1 VASKLEQMGHI
12 LGPRGWLE
20 VQFPGPV
27 GDAIFENR
35 DLFPMSTTGDPR
47 PAPPPEALHDFIC
60 FSLMPAVAMPH
71 YRAMDI
77 TFHRKTLSTDVLT
90 ACMTYYTGTKY
101 GKYKF
106 MELRLGSRR
115 YLVMLWP
122 DSVATA
128 PLGHMAHRL
137 YILCRQ
143 PQCDLSPLF
152 ALADPLHFPQHAAAV
167 ARTYYMLL
175 SPHPRPTSRWLPAC
189 DYVECGKTVFAQ
201 PDYDTSLARSA
212 LDILSD
218 PEKLNTL
225 TKLVYSQTRDLR
237 ALGFKHG
244 LWTLDP
250 AAEPGD
256 LWRQVEDAVK
266 RRDLWQ
272 AMVLLHYA
280 ARQPDAAVP
289 HGQFTVAASAALSYY
304 AHMLPF
310 KVLLAKDLLRLSIQ

>member
-1 VASKLEQMGHI
+1 ME
-12 LGPRGWLE
+12 
-20 VQFPGPV
+20 FPGPV
-27 GDAIFENR
+27 DIFENR

-47 PAPPPEALHDFIC
+47 PAPPPETLQDFIC
-60 FSLMPAVAMPH
+60 FSLMPGVAVPH
-71 YRAMDI
+71 YRAMDS
-77 TFHRKTLSTDVLT
+77 TYHRKTLSTDVLT
-90 ACMTYYTGTKY
+90 ACMTYYAGTKY

-152 ALADPLHFPQHAAAV
+152 ALADPIHFPQHAAAV

-175 SPHPRPTSRWLPAC
+175 SPHPRPMSRWLPAC
-189 DYVECGKTVFAQ
+189 DYVDCGKTVFAQPDGKTVFAQ
-201 PDYDTSLARSA
+201 PDYDASLARTA

-218 PEKLNTL
+218 PEKLNIL
-225 TKLVYSQTRDLR
+225 TRLVYSQTRELR

-256 LWRQVEDAVK
+256 LWRQAEDAVK
-266 RRDLWQ
+266 RRDVWQ
-272 AMVLLHYA
+272 AIELLYYI

-304 AHMLPF
+304 AHMIPF

>member
-1 VASKLEQMGHI
+1 MASKLEQMGHV
-12 LGPRGWLE
+12 LGPRGWAQVE
-20 VQFPGPV
+20 FPGPV

-35 DLFPMSTTGDPR
+35 DLFPLSTTGDPR

-60 FSLMPAVAMPH
+60 FSLMPGVAMPH

-90 ACMTYYTGTKY
+90 ACMTYYSGTRHI
-101 GKYKF
+101 KYKF
-106 MELRLGSRR
+106 MELRLGNRR

-152 ALADPLHFPQHAAAV
+152 ALADPIHFPQHAAAV

-175 SPHPRPTSRWLPAC
+175 SPHLRPMSRWLPAC
-189 DYVECGKTVFAQ
+189 DYVDCGKTVFAQ
-201 PDYDTSLARSA
+201 PDYDARLARSA

-218 PEKLNTL
+218 PEKLNIL
-225 TKLVYSQTRDLR
+225 TRLVYSQTRDLR

-256 LWRQVEDAVK
+256 LWRQAEDAAK
-266 RRDLWQ
+266 RRDAWQ
-272 AMVLLHYA
+272 AIELLYYI

-304 AHMLPF
+304 AHMIPF

>member
-1 VASKLEQMGHI
+1 MASKLEQMGHV

-35 DLFPMSTTGDPR
+35 DLFPMSTTGAPR

-60 FSLMPAVAMPH
+60 FSLMPGVALPH

-77 TFHRKTLSTDVLT
+77 GYHTKTLSTDVVTVCL
-90 ACMTYYTGTKY
+90 TYYAGTKY
-101 GKYKF
+101 SKYRF
-106 MELRLGSRR
+106 VELKLGGRR

-122 DSVATA
+122 DSVAAA

-143 PQCDLSPLF
+143 AACDLSPLF
-152 ALADPLHFPQHAAAV
+152 ALADPIHFPQHAAAV

-237 ALGFKHG
+237 ALGYKHG

-272 AMVLLHYA
+272 AVELLYYA

-304 AHMLPF
+304 AHMIPY

>member
-1 VASKLEQMGHI
+1 
-12 LGPRGWLE
+12 LGPKGWLE

-27 GDAIFENR
+27 GDAIFENN
-35 DLFPMSTTGDPR
+35 LFPMSTAGDPR
-47 PAPPPEALHDFIC
+47 PAPPPEVLHDFIC
-60 FSLMPAVAMPH
+60 FSLMPGVAMPH
-71 YRAMDI
+71 YRAMDS
-77 TFHRKTLSTDVLT
+77 TFHRKTLSTDLLT
-90 ACMTYYTGTKY
+90 ACMTYYGGTRHI
-101 GKYKF
+101 KYKF
-106 MELRLGSRR
+106 MELRLGNRH

-152 ALADPLHFPQHAAAV
+152 ALADPIHFPQHAAAV

-175 SPHPRPTSRWLPAC
+175 SPHPRPMSRWLPAC
-189 DYVECGKTVFAQ
+189 DYVDCNKTVFAQ
-201 PDYDTSLARSA
+201 RDYDTSLARTA

-218 PEKLNTL
+218 PEKLNIL
-225 TKLVYSQTRDLR
+225 TRLVYSQTRELR

-266 RRDLWQ
+266 RRDAWQ
-272 AMVLLHYA
+272 AIELLYYV

-289 HGQFTVAASAALSYY
+289 HGQFTVAASAALSYI
-304 AHMLPF
+304 AHMIPF

>member
-1 VASKLEQMGHI
+1 
-12 LGPRGWLE
+12 
-20 VQFPGPV
+20 
-27 GDAIFENR
+27 
-35 DLFPMSTTGDPR
+35 
-47 PAPPPEALHDFIC
+47 
-60 FSLMPAVAMPH
+60 
-71 YRAMDI
+71 
-77 TFHRKTLSTDVLT
+77 
-90 ACMTYYTGTKY
+90 MTYYSGTKHT
-101 GKYKF
+101 KYKF
-106 MELRLGSRR
+106 IELRLGNRR

-128 PLGHMAHRL
+128 PLGYMAHRL

-152 ALADPLHFPQHAAAV
+152 ALADPIHFPQHAAAV

-175 SPHPRPTSRWLPAC
+175 SPHPRPMSRWLPAC
-189 DYVECGKTVFAQ
+189 DYVDCSKTVFAQ

-218 PEKLNTL
+218 PEKLNIL
-225 TKLVYSQTRDLR
+225 TRLVYSQTRDLR
-237 ALGFKHG
+237 ALGFRHG

-256 LWRQVEDAVK
+256 LWKQAEDAVK
-266 RRDLWQ
+266 RRDVWQ
-272 AMVLLHYA
+272 AIELLYYI

-289 HGQFTVAASAALSYY
+289 HGQFTVAASVALSYY

-310 KVLLAKDLLRLSIQ
+310 KVLLTKDLLRLSLH

>member
-1 VASKLEQMGHI
+1 MASKLEQMGHV
-12 LGPRGWLE
+12 LGPRGWLQVE
-20 VQFPGPV
+20 FPGPV
-27 GDAIFENR
+27 DIFENR

-47 PAPPPEALHDFIC
+47 PAPPPETLQDFVC
-60 FSLMPAVAMPH
+60 FSLVPGVAMPH
-71 YRAMDI
+71 HRAMDTTI
-77 TFHRKTLSTDVLT
+77 HRKTLSTQAHT
-90 ACMTYYTGTKY
+90 ACMTYYSGTKHT
-101 GKYKF
+101 KYKF
-106 MELRLGSRR
+106 IELRLVNRR

-128 PLGHMAHRL
+128 QLGYMAHRL

-152 ALADPLHFPQHAAAV
+152 ALADPIHFPQHAAAV

-175 SPHPRPTSRWLPAC
+175 SPHPRPMSRWVPAC
-189 DYVECGKTVFAQ
+189 DYVDCDKTVFAQ

-218 PEKLNTL
+218 PEKLNIL
-225 TKLVYSQTRDLR
+225 TRLVYSQTRDLR
-237 ALGFKHG
+237 ALGFRHG

-256 LWRQVEDAVK
+256 LWKQVEDAVK
-266 RRDLWQ
+266 RRDAWQ
-272 AMVLLHYA
+272 AIELLYYV

-310 KVLLAKDLLRLSIQ
+310 KVLLAKDLLRLSI